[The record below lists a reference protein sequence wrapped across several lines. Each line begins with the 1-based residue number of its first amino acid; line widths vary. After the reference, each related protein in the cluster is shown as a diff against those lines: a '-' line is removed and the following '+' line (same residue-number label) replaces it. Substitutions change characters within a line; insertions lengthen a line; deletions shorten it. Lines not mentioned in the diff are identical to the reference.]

1 MPTLLRLT
9 DASATRPGQLTLS
22 NVVNDAYR
30 AVGTQGDP
38 TAPTGT
44 TWIGPAVTN
53 IASDPVGATG
63 ATGVSVGNLIT
74 ETNIAYSSQAG
85 ESTGYSGITTAVKAV
100 ADGSAGT
107 IIYSWVVATTPAIGA
122 TYTAKLKIR
131 ASAGGVGRTVALR
144 WRAVGGGT
152 GNAYVGTSSSIVLTS
167 AYQTITVSGTVD
179 TADRA
184 TLYARIED
192 QTSAPA
198 NGDTFYATVIMLETG
213 GVANPFTATSRPAG
227 RVQMPWTPDLFTATQ
242 GSFMALVRMGL
253 ASTTTKGT
261 DSQVFSCRTDGS
273 NFLAL
278 YRQDGTANWRMGRDG
293 AGTFGN
299 GLQSS
304 AFSAG
309 DVKFVA
315 GFWNATTLG
324 MSVDGAN
331 FSTGAQSAI
340 PVIPSTIEIG
350 TFDGSVNHVAGD
362 IAHAT
367 FFSRPLTNSDVA
379 TAFNA
384 FGALTKPK
392 PTIRALDS
400 VARGAHATAVW
411 DGRTN
416 TFQRRIAA

>member
-9 DASATRPGQLTLS
+9 DASATRSGQLTLS

-53 IASDPVGATG
+53 IATDPVGATG

-213 GVANPFTATSRPAG
+213 GVANPFTATSRGAG
-227 RVQMPWTPDLFTATQ
+227 RAQMPWTPDLFTATQ
-242 GSFMALVRMGL
+242 GWVAIRWRSGYAG
-253 ASTTTKGT
+253 ASIPFVARQFSWGSAA
-261 DSQVFSCRTDGS
+261 DNMIRLSQG
-273 NFLAL
+273 
-278 YRQDGTANWRMGRDG
+278 GTAYNLFNDATGGGAAQQPGQNYTPVAGTAATAIGAWTATDLGVSADG
-293 AGTFGN
+293 AALT
-299 GLQSS
+299 L
-304 AFSAG
+304 AG
-309 DVKFVA
+309 
-315 GFWNATTLG
+315 
-324 MSVDGAN
+324 SR
-331 FSTGAQSAI
+331 SEI
-340 PVIPSTIEIG
+340 PVITAS
-350 TFDGSVNHVAGD
+350 TFDIGGDAITAGRQLVGDVLWFACGSG
-362 IAHAT
+362 
-367 FFSRPLTNSDVA
+367 RLTDSDA
-379 TAFNA
+379 ARIHA
-384 FGALTKPK
+384 FGNTK

-400 VARGAHATAVW
+400 VARGAHAMAVW
-411 DGRTN
+411 DGRTG
-416 TFQRRIAA
+416 TFQRRIGA